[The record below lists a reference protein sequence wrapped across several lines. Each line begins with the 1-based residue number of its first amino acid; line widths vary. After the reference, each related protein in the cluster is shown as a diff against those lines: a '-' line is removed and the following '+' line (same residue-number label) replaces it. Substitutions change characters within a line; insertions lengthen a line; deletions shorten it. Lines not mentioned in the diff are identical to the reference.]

1 MEQILQDHLVK
12 ATSVVEQQLDAEID
26 RLDKLDDDDIEKI
39 REKRMK
45 ALRKIQAQKQE
56 WRQKG
61 HGELSELPS
70 EKDFFETCKQ
80 SKNVVCHFY
89 KNSTFRC
96 KILDGHLK
104 KLAEQH
110 LETKF
115 IKLDVEKAPFLTQRF
130 KIKVIPSMG
139 IIKDGETR
147 GFLVGFSEFGNCDD
161 FTTEMLEWR
170 LAVAEIIKYSG
181 DISDPPVKGKK
192 KNTNSL
198 MMGQQRKNKT
208 IRGRGRDDSDTDSD

>member
-1 MEQILQDHLVK
+1 MGRKKSKSFEENTSSKTGMETESTWGERRV
-12 ATSVVEQQLDAEID
+12 
-26 RLDKLDDDDIEKI
+26 
-39 REKRMK
+39 K

-115 IKLDVEKAPFLTQRF
+115 IKLDVEKAPFLTGRF
-130 KIKVIPSMG
+130 KIKVIPTLG
-139 IIKDGETR
+139 IVKDGETK
-147 GFLVGFSEFGNCDD
+147 GFLVGFQEFGNCDD

-192 KNTNSL
+192 PKNTG
-198 MMGQQRKNKT
+198 MMGQRKTKT
-208 IRGRGRDDSDTDSD
+208 IRGSRRDDSDTDSDY